1 MKFNKYIFIIISIF
15 VFTLPSYSVVTKFFS
30 TKNTDF
36 FANATHDGIMIS
48 ENNTLKLAPA
58 TITIDG
64 IVEPLV
70 WKIYALNDDTIYV
83 VTGGTKG
90 KIYKFNAKE
99 KTFSL
104 FTEVEEENLTSIV
117 VADDGTIFAASSPNS
132 KLYVYDKNGDIKNR
146 VQLDD
151 IYVWDMEFD
160 ENGALYIAVGGKNA
174 RILVLEDISKLID
187 LSFDK
192 NSNILNDKPS
202 FKEIMLLNEMHAMD
216 LSFDKNS
223 NTMYVGTAGRGLL
236 LSINDDYSYN
246 VIYDTAEG
254 EVHSVAMNSDGDV
267 FFGTADR
274 EKNEILS
281 KISGGDNNSQNGANK
296 LFKNSLYKA
305 NGGNVVQKIFNLS
318 QTLVFGLVND
328 NMDNIYF
335 VTGDEGK
342 LYQISSNGILNY
354 VMSFDGQSITSISS
368 TDDYIYLAS
377 KTGKV
382 YKLTKEYAKTGT
394 LISSPLD
401 TGHLSRFGIADYYTT
416 LPNGTG
422 FEIQTRTGNTFTV
435 DSTWSDFEVILSD
448 GKIQSPKSRF
458 LQYKVTLTTEDSTV
472 TPVITSLSFSYL
484 PENLRPDI
492 YKPMLVTSYQQ
503 KNLEMELYKKPA
515 LKDGQAMIIW
525 SGNDPNK
532 DKLTY
537 SLYYKLIGDTNYASL
552 LKDTQTNY
560 FIFDANRLP
569 SGIYDFK
576 VVASDYLNNGTA
588 ETKTNYIEVFNVKHD
603 KDAPVISDVSFVVD
617 AEKRMIIFTVTDE
630 YSVLSSVRLASLN
643 GRWRYLTPEDGLLD
657 NKKENFSILIEDTKI
672 NSVTIEVVDVEG
684 NVSYNSYVIK

>member
-1 MKFNKYIFIIISIF
+1 
-15 VFTLPSYSVVTKFFS
+15 
-30 TKNTDF
+30 
-36 FANATHDGIMIS
+36 
-48 ENNTLKLAPA
+48 
-58 TITIDG
+58 
-64 IVEPLV
+64 
-70 WKIYALNDDTIYV
+70 
-83 VTGGTKG
+83 
-90 KIYKFNAKE
+90 
-99 KTFSL
+99 
-104 FTEVEEENLTSIV
+104 
-117 VADDGTIFAASSPNS
+117 
-132 KLYVYDKNGDIKNR
+132 
-146 VQLDD
+146 
-151 IYVWDMEFD
+151 
-160 ENGALYIAVGGKNA
+160 
-174 RILVLEDISKLID
+174 
-187 LSFDK
+187 
-192 NSNILNDKPS
+192 
-202 FKEIMLLNEMHAMD
+202 
-216 LSFDKNS
+216 
-223 NTMYVGTAGRGLL
+223 
-236 LSINDDYSYN
+236 
-246 VIYDTAEG
+246 
-254 EVHSVAMNSDGDV
+254 
-267 FFGTADR
+267 
-274 EKNEILS
+274 
-281 KISGGDNNSQNGANK
+281 
-296 LFKNSLYKA
+296 
-305 NGGNVVQKIFNLS
+305 
-318 QTLVFGLVND
+318 
-328 NMDNIYF
+328 
-335 VTGDEGK
+335 
-342 LYQISSNGILNY
+342 
-354 VMSFDGQSITSISS
+354 MSFDGQSITSISS